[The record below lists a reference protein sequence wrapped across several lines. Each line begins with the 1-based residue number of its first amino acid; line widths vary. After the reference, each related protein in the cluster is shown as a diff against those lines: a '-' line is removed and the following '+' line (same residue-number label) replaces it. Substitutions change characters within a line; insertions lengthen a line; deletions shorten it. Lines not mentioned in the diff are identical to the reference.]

1 MGGRND
7 APLAWTGWQRHAW
20 HMYPVVLLA
29 VEVRVA
35 ADQRGDE
42 RGPQE
47 VAGCCEDGAEQ
58 RDAAVGRE
66 IAERMLR

>member
-1 MGGRND
+1 
-7 APLAWTGWQRHAW
+7 
-20 HMYPVVLLA
+20 MYPVVLLA
-29 VEVRVA
+29 AEVRVA

-58 RDAAVGRE
+58 RDATVGRE
-66 IAERMLR
+66 IAERMHM